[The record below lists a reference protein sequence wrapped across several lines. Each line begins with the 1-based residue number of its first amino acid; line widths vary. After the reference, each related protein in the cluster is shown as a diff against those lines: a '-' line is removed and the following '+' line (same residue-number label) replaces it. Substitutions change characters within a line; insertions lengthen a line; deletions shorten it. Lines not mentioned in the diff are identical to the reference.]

1 MRLFMLAR
9 EQWIPRPV
17 QDVFAFFA
25 DAKNL
30 GAITPFWL
38 SFRILSTEPIAMR
51 TGAQIVYSLRWHRF
65 PVRWVTEIRRW
76 DPPDSFVD
84 VQLEGP
90 YRLWHHTHI
99 FRSVEGGTLMGDRV
113 RYALPLGLA
122 GRLAHACVV
131 KADLNAIF
139 DYRAKTISDLL
150 GARARP

>member
-1 MRLFMLAR
+1 MLAR

-25 DAKNL
+25 DARNL
-30 GAITPFWL
+30 GAITPVWL

-122 GRLAHACVV
+122 GRLAHACLV

-139 DYRAKTISDLL
+139 DYRAKAISDLL